1 MSAIAE
7 PRLSTDAPRRRGRVR
22 AAVRHER
29 SPHARDWLEYL
40 ALRAAFAALAAVP
53 LAVALRV
60 GEFAALAA
68 YVLDR
73 PHRRIGMRNLEIA
86 FRDKTPRAR
95 RRILRASFLNLGRM
109 AAELAHLPRLSSE
122 RLQEMVRLAPPVL
135 VDEADHLLQ

>member
-7 PRLSTDAPRRRGRVR
+7 PKLSTDAPRRRGRPR

-29 SPHARDWLEYL
+29 SLHARDWLEYL

-53 LAVALRV
+53 LAVALRA

-86 FRDKTPRAR
+86 FRDKKLRAR
-95 RRILRASFLNLGRM
+95 RRILRASFLHLGLK
-109 AAELAHLPRLSSE
+109 ADELAHLPRLPNIAI
-122 RLQEMVRLAPPVL
+122 VV
-135 VDEADHLLQ
+135 